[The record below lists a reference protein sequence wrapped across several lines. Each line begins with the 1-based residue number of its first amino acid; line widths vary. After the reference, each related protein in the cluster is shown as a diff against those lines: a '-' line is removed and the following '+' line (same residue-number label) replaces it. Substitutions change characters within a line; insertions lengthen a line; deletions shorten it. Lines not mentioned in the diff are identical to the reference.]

1 VAHKVGPRRASVLV
15 NVPPA
20 FRADHM
26 PYHGVKESGHGR
38 ECVKDAVESLVSS
51 KLVILAA

>member
-1 VAHKVGPRRASVLV
+1 
-15 NVPPA
+15 
-20 FRADHM
+20 M
-26 PYHGVKESGHGR
+26 PYLGVKESGHGR